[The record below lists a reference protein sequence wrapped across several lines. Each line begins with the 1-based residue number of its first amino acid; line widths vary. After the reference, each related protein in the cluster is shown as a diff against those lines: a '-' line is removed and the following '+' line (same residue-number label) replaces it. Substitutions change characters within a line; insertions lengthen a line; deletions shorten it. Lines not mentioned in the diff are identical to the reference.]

1 MLKGC
6 GQGEV
11 GVDEPIFKPEDFSQP
26 NEVMLA
32 EVHKAMTELRQ
43 EVHELRLAVVEQSRI
58 QQRLL
63 EGDGK

>member
-43 EVHELRLAVVEQSRI
+43 EVHELRLAVVEQNRR
-58 QQRLL
+58 QRQM